1 MALSSTQFATADV
14 DLEKESP
21 RPKSTRR
28 TDLPVL
34 LLHNLD
40 DAWEPADLEK
50 ALDEVDVLEQ
60 ALRNQG
66 HPVINIPL
74 YDSDLIG
81 RLKNYDPGEYIVF
94 NGCEGLPGV
103 PCSEA
108 QAAKIL
114 ESLGFTYTG
123 SPPEVLA
130 TVWDK
135 AKVKKRL
142 GSCGVPIPAWRIF
155 SSPHRNGWR
164 KFPAIVKPA
173 REHSS
178 SGVSR
183 DAVVLSHEKMLSRIA
198 YVQEEFQQPAI
209 VEDFIDGREFHVSL
223 LGNQNL
229 RMLPPAE
236 MDFSAFEDV
245 QDRLCTFEA
254 KFTPDS
260 LAYEKIG
267 VRTASLNEAEM
278 KELERVARR
287 AYRVIGCRDY
297 ARMDIRLRDGVF
309 YVLDVNAN
317 PDISSDTTVAFAAE
331 SGGYSYGNM
340 LSQMINFAARRP
352 PILHHSLATTT
363 H

>member
-1 MALSSTQFATADV
+1 MAPTSTQLATVEV
-14 DLEKESP
+14 DLEKESLP
-21 RPKSTRR
+21 PTSIRR

-40 DAWEPADLEK
+40 DDWEPADLEK

-60 ALRNQG
+60 ALREQG

-74 YDSDLIG
+74 YDSDLAG
-81 RLKNYDPGEYIVF
+81 RLKNYDPEEYIVF
-94 NGCEGLPGV
+94 NGCEGLPGI
-103 PCSEA
+103 PFSEA
-108 QAAKIL
+108 QAARIL

-123 SPPEVLA
+123 SPPDVLD
-130 TVWDK
+130 TGWDK

-142 GSCGVPIPAWRIF
+142 ASRGVPIPAWKIF
-155 SSPHRNGWR
+155 TSPRMNGWR

-173 REHSS
+173 REHASC
-178 SGVSR
+178 GVSR

-198 YVQEEFQQPAI
+198 YVQDEFQQPAI
-209 VEDFIDGREFHVSL
+209 VEDFVDGREFHVSL
-223 LGNQNL
+223 WGNRNL
-229 RMLPPAE
+229 KMLPPAE

-245 QDRLCTFEA
+245 RDRLCTFDA

-260 LAYEKIG
+260 VAYEKIG
-267 VRTASLNEAEM
+267 VRVASLSDTEM
-278 KELERVARR
+278 KELESVARR

-297 ARMDIRLRDGVF
+297 ARFDVRLRDGVF

-331 SGGYSYGNM
+331 SAGYSYGAM
-340 LSQMINFAARRP
+340 LSQMVNFAARRHP
-352 PILHHSLATTT
+352 VLHS
-363 H
+363 